1 MSHRWGRNV
10 CVSVRVPVHFLLWA
24 FELAVLCFPLISQRQ
39 TGCCREGNILQRS
52 LTIQHVS
59 SSLCCKALWVFVMPT
74 EACFNLFKAPVSM
87 CASAKVSVFKSFY
100 LGFFSPQKPTTTLI
114 PVSLRWA
121 SVFPLTRQT
130 ANIKRSFICQ
140 HFKCAMVELR
150 SFILALWTAF
160 QVLLSCHIVWH
171 KRHTEGWDIIVHF
184 F

>member
-1 MSHRWGRNV
+1 MSHRWGKNV
-10 CVSVRVPVHFLLWA
+10 CVSVRVPVYFLLWA

-52 LTIQHVS
+52 LTIKRVS

-74 EACFNLFKAPVSM
+74 EACFNLFRAPVSM
-87 CASAKVSVFKSFY
+87 CASANVSVFKSFY
-100 LGFFSPQKPTTTLI
+100 RFFFPPQKPTRTLI

-130 ANIKRSFICQ
+130 ANVNRSLICQ
-140 HFKCAMVELR
+140 HFKCVMGKLR

-160 QVLLSCHIVWH
+160 QVLLACHILFDT
-171 KRHTEGWDIIVHF
+171 KDIQKAEIL
-184 F
+184 